1 MAVDYNPLA
10 IQVEELG
17 KTVKDNA
24 LSKHSEPISS
34 RIEHLDYKKKI
45 T

>member
-24 LSKHSEPISS
+24 LSKPGFPKVGQVAPLGAI
-34 RIEHLDYKKKI
+34 
-45 T
+45 